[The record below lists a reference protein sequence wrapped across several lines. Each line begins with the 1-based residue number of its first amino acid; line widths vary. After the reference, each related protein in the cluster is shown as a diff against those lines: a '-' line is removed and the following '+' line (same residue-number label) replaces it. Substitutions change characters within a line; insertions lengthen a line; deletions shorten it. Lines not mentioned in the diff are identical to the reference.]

1 VGLPSGPPAAVAHN
15 KAGKT
20 TVYVSWNGAT
30 EVAKWEVLV
39 GPNATSLAEAV
50 TKPRSGFETSITLS
64 GTAKSVLEVVALDSQ
79 GRPLGTSRPFSPR

>member
-1 VGLPSGPPAAVAHN
+1 VAHN